1 VLKGPSRNDT
11 ESDFSAFKG
20 DNKAFGRLTDF
31 FFEVLKQF
39 SGVGSL
45 LDIDSLRFGL
55 ENAVLVNEY
64 EPHLI

>member
-1 VLKGPSRNDT
+1 MLEGPARNDT
-11 ESDFSAFKG
+11 ESDFSALKG
-20 DNKAFGRLTDF
+20 DNKALGRLTDF
-31 FFEVLKQF
+31 FFQVLKQL
-39 SGVGSL
+39 SGIGGL